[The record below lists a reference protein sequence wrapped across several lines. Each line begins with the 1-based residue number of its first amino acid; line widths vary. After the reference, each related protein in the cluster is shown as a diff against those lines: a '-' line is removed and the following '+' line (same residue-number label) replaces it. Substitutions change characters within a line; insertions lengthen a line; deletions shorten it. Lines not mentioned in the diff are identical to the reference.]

1 MKSVEVATLS
11 ALAAHVLAWAGGVFL
26 AFVFV
31 PLYGSGETLVEVN
44 GRGAIR
50 LLLVPVVLTGI
61 ALAAALLTHRKQSNR
76 SQATRTML
84 LWSSAIVLLGLCF
97 VAIFSVGVFYLPAAL
112 ALFVAAIADSVLARS
127 EPRTG
132 P

>member
-26 AFVFV
+26 AFGPV
-31 PLYGSGETLVEVN
+31 YSNGETLVEVN
-44 GRGAIR
+44 GRWVIR

-61 ALAAALLTHRKQSNR
+61 AMAAALLTHRRQSNR
-76 SQATRTML
+76 GQSIRTMM
-84 LWSSAIVLLGLCF
+84 LWSPAVVLLGLC
-97 VAIFSVGVFYLPAAL
+97 VLAGLSIGVFYLPAAL
-112 ALFVAAIADSVLARS
+112 ALLVAAIADSTAKRS

>member
-1 MKSVEVATLS
+1 MKSVEIATLS

-50 LLLVPVVLTGI
+50 LLLVPVVLTAI
-61 ALAAALLTHRKQSNR
+61 TLAGALLTRGRQSNR

-97 VAIFSVGVFYLPAAL
+97 VAIFSVGVFYLPAAI
-112 ALFVAAIADSVLARS
+112 ALLVAAIADLTMNRG

>member
-112 ALFVAAIADSVLARS
+112 ALLVAAIADSRVTR
-127 EPRTG
+127 
-132 P
+132 

>member
-31 PLYGSGETLVEVN
+31 PLYGSGETLVEMN

-61 ALAAALLTHRKQSNR
+61 ALAAALLVDGKR
-76 SQATRTML
+76 SIHWQTIRTML

-112 ALFVAAIADSVLARS
+112 ALFVAAIADLTVTRG
-127 EPRTG
+127 EPRIG

>member
-61 ALAAALLTHRKQSNR
+61 ALAASLLTHRKQSNR

-127 EPRTG
+127 EPSIG

>member
-1 MKSVEVATLS
+1 MKSVEVATGS

-112 ALFVAAIADSVLARS
+112 ALFVAAIADSTAKRG
-127 EPRTG
+127 EPRIG